1 MIRLSRKS
9 IFALEAV
16 VDIACNARP
25 EPVQAKEITK
35 RQGIP
40 QRYLENVMQSLVHA
54 GILRGVRGPRGGYRL
69 GRERRKITAAEIV
82 RLVAQIEQAED
93 GDGSGAAVP
102 AMGRIVGPV
111 VEELQAEL
119 MARLETLTI
128 EDLCRRA
135 EAAGLAEPADPAAD
149 FAI

>member
-54 GILRGVRGPRGGYRL
+54 GILRGVRGPRGGYRPDP
-69 GRERRKITAAEIV
+69 RRRPCHPTK
-82 RLVAQIEQAED
+82 R
-93 GDGSGAAVP
+93 SSP
-102 AMGRIVGPV
+102 
-111 VEELQAEL
+111 
-119 MARLETLTI
+119 
-128 EDLCRRA
+128 
-135 EAAGLAEPADPAAD
+135 
-149 FAI
+149 